1 TLSIHSLFI
10 VMFRLV
16 GLFFLVLGASAAVIE
31 EEENVIVLTKDNF
44 DEVINGNEFILVEFY
59 APWCGHCKS
68 LAPEYAKAATQLK
81 EEGSDI
87 KLGKLD
93 ATVHGEVSSKFEVRG
108 YPTLKLFRNGK
119 PQEYNG
125 GRDHDSI
132 IAWLKKKTGPVA
144 KPLADADAVKELQ
157 ESADVVVIGYFKDT
171 TSDDAKTFLEV
182 A

>member
-1 TLSIHSLFI
+1 
-10 VMFRLV
+10 
-16 GLFFLVLGASAAVIE
+16 
-31 EEENVIVLTKDNF
+31 
-44 DEVINGNEFILVEFY
+44 
-59 APWCGHCKS
+59 
-68 LAPEYAKAATQLK
+68 
-81 EEGSDI
+81 
-87 KLGKLD
+87 GKLD

-182 A
+182 AAGIDDVPFGISTEDAVKSEIELKGEGIVLFKKFDDGRVAFDEKLTQDGLK